1 MKSIA
6 IVLTLAAAACGP
18 GAKGGPSMNNK
29 MGAQTFQAPKSDV
42 VSWDILER
50 EPVANTATV
59 KHILISWS
67 DLEEAFGGRQDE
79 RAQQRDMKA
88 AEAEVK
94 SLLGQLKA
102 GTDFDTLMREH
113 SEDAGSAKSGTPFT
127 VSTDAQLVIEF
138 RQLSLRLQPGEYG
151 VCQSD
156 FGFHIIKR
164 LN

>member
-1 MKSIA
+1 
-6 IVLTLAAAACGP
+6 ACGP

-127 VSTDAQLVIEF
+127 VS
-138 RQLSLRLQPGEYG
+138 
-151 VCQSD
+151 
-156 FGFHIIKR
+156 
-164 LN
+164 